1 MLGDKRIIEQHNM
14 DSINLVKKL
23 FPINN
28 LQELKLQ
35 KFIDEL
41 AHYNKHTNL
50 VGKSTL
56 EDPWKSH
63 ILDSI
68 QISSYMSNKN
78 CSILDMG
85 TGAGFPGLILAIIG
99 YGKVSLVDSNG
110 KKIKFINY
118 VCKKLD
124 IDANIFLNRIE
135 KLRRIQYDFLTS
147 RALTKLNKLLI
158 YSQSFIGKDTVLIFL
173 KGNSVNEE
181 ILEAKKNWNFKYDVH
196 QSYSDERGK
205 VLIIKNLIVNK

>member
-1 MLGDKRIIEQHNM
+1 M

-99 YGKVSLVDSNG
+99 YGKRLM
-110 KKIKFINY
+110 
-118 VCKKLD
+118 
-124 IDANIFLNRIE
+124 
-135 KLRRIQYDFLTS
+135 
-147 RALTKLNKLLI
+147 
-158 YSQSFIGKDTVLIFL
+158 
-173 KGNSVNEE
+173 
-181 ILEAKKNWNFKYDVH
+181 
-196 QSYSDERGK
+196 
-205 VLIIKNLIVNK
+205 